1 MKKIA
6 RIILSS
12 ESNLKKVRKDYTII
26 FSPRRTIT
34 CKEALENEGIYASCN
49 LKDLNFDLIPLEKDL
64 LSLEM
69 NDCFKRMFVDSDLT
83 TFNYVV
89 ESIER
94 LELVYGRIP
103 HIFSIGN
110 GAQIVYDNLNYR
122 H

>member
-1 MKKIA
+1 MYKIS
-6 RIILSS
+6 RIIMAT
-12 ESNLKKVRKDYTII
+12 EENKRKFRKDYTII
-26 FSPRRTIT
+26 FCPRRTIT
-34 CKEALENEGIYASCN
+34 CKEALESKGLYASCN

-89 ESIER
+89 ESIQR

-103 HIFSIGN
+103 HIFSVGY
-110 GAQIVYDNLNYR
+110 GA
-122 H
+122 